1 MQSPIV
7 TIMTNDLEASRNF
20 YEKILDFKIDCE
32 ENFPGV
38 TLLFM
43 HKDHFTLELVAR
55 KEKLS
60 LNAGNTFIL
69 TLITESFDDIKDK
82 LSKNSIKDY
91 KEITLPSGV
100 QMLRFLDPSGVTIS
114 YVKENTLKQK

>member
-1 MQSPIV
+1 MTSPIV
-7 TIMTNDLEASRNF
+7 TIMTNNLEASKSF
-20 YEKILDFKIDCE
+20 YEKVLDFQIDCE

-43 HKDHFTLELVAR
+43 HREHFTLELVAR
-55 KEKLS
+55 KEQLP

-69 TLITESFDDIKDK
+69 TFVTESFEGIKTK
-82 LSKNSIKDY
+82 LAQNAINDF

-114 YVKENTLKQK
+114 FVKENTLKHK